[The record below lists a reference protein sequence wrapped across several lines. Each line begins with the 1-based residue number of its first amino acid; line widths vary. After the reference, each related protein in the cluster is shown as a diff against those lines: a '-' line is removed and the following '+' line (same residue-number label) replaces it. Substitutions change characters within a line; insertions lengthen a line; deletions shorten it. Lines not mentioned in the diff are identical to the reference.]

1 MSGYEARLSA
11 GYASVRARLMGKA
24 TVARLR
30 EAPRPEPEEAAIEA
44 PPPLPPL
51 PPGLPPG
58 LPRPRKLLALIC
70 QEFRCTLD
78 DLRGPRRFAT
88 LIRARQL
95 AMFLL
100 RDELQLSF
108 IRIGQLL
115 ARDHTTA
122 IHGCEAV
129 AKGVKGD
136 AVLAA
141 LVARLRSEMRSER
154 CE

>member
-24 TVARLR
+24 PVARVH
-30 EAPRPEPEEAAIEA
+30 EARPRPEAEAAAVIEA
-44 PPPLPPL
+44 PPLPLA
-51 PPGLPPG
+51 LPPG

-70 QEFRCTLD
+70 QEFHCTLD

-88 LIRARQL
+88 LVRARQL
-95 AMFLL
+95 AMFIL

-115 ARDHTTA
+115 ARDHTTVL
-122 IHGCEAV
+122 HSCKAV
-129 AKGVKGD
+129 AREMKGD
-136 AVLAA
+136 RA
-141 LVARLRSEMRSER
+141 LVGLVERLRSELK